1 MPLLDTASVEEET
14 DAVLRAACDNAR
26 REAFES
32 SSAFFIPSAT
42 TVLEWVFDG
51 IPVSA
56 SSEIFTGD
64 KVVDRAIDC
73 PPWIIVKD
81 GSA

>member
-26 REAFES
+26 REAFA
-32 SSAFFIPSAT
+32 SSAVFFIPSAT

-51 IPVSA
+51 MPVSA
-56 SSEIFTGD
+56 SSEIPTGD
-64 KVVDRAIDC
+64 KVVDRAVDC
-73 PPWIIVKD
+73 PPWIIVKA